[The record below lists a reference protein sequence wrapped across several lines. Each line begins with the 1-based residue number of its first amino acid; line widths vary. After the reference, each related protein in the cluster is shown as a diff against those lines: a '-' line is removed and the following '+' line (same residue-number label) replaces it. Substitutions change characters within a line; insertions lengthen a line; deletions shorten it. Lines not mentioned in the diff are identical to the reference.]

1 MPELQTFTTSGLE
14 PRRRIDYWN
23 DLAPHSLT
31 QLAASPLNR
40 RDFSGRLTRTEV
52 GPIRLVAVESDAAA
66 PARPPGS
73 DKREEPLML
82 ELCHAEPVANSMKA
96 LLCLKEKGL
105 DFVSHCVDLLRFEQ
119 HQPAFVKINPNGQVP
134 VLVHNGATITES
146 TVINEYLDDVF
157 PDVPLRPRNLIE
169 RAHMRIWSKFVD
181 EYFCPA
187 LSMWGWHLMVR
198 KVAQSLKKDQ
208 LDEILGRIPLKEQ
221 RDKWATIA
229 GESFT
234 EAQLADS
241 RRKIGVSFD
250 RMEKILQKSPWLA
263 GSTYSLAD
271 VNSYS
276 MVAGV
281 PRLFDAIMNEKATP
295 RSCQWLARMNERPA
309 VKAATAMPNKVPEV
323 LRTFG

>member
-1 MPELQTFTTSGLE
+1 
-14 PRRRIDYWN
+14 
-23 DLAPHSLT
+23 
-31 QLAASPLNR
+31 
-40 RDFSGRLTRTEV
+40 
-52 GPIRLVAVESDAAA
+52 
-66 PARPPGS
+66 
-73 DKREEPLML
+73 ML
-82 ELCHAEPVANSMKA
+82 ELYHAEPVANSMKS

-105 DFVSHCVDLLRFEQ
+105 EFVSHYVDLLRFEQ

-146 TVINEYLDDVF
+146 TVINEYLEDVF
-157 PDVPLRPRNLIE
+157 PAVPLRPKDPVE
-169 RAHMRIWSKFVD
+169 RARMRIWGKFID

-208 LDEILGRIPLKEQ
+208 LDEVLARIPLKEQ

-241 RRKIGVSFD
+241 RRKIGVSLE
-250 RMEKILQKSPWLA
+250 RMEKILSGSPWLA

-276 MVAGV
+276 IVAGV
-281 PRLFDAIMNEKATP
+281 PRLFNDIMNEKATP
-295 RSCQWLARMNERPA
+295 RSCEWLARMNERPA
-309 VKAATAMPNKVPEV
+309 VKVALAMPNKVPEV